1 MPIVAVFLC
10 SVERRFSIPAV
21 NVCAVAR
28 SLGQAWPKAIGGAG
42 AQRA

>member
-1 MPIVAVFLC
+1 VAVFFC

-21 NVCAVAR
+21 YVSAVAR
-28 SLGQAWPKAIGGAG
+28 SLGQAWPQAIGEAG